1 MITYIS
7 SSNAD
12 KYNLLFDKA
21 SKALIA
27 NPPENREDEFSDNFA
42 ITTLNEYFAYLEDL
56 VKTSTDEDISRFFV
70 RLPLDEDFFEIDAN
84 SRTIKVPGS
93 SFGRYGVGVQGDE
106 LAEVVY
112 FVIDRYFDST
122 DLASKEINIV
132 IQWEAKDANKKTIAG
147 ISQHFGKDIETI
159 PGKIIFGW
167 PISHELT
174 AAAGNIKFAV
184 RFYQLGESDENDAR
198 QLVYSFSTLPAEV
211 SINSSLNYDLINHS
225 VKEIDHG
232 KIITNRIRNAGTY
245 DPSAPIPGE
254 PIVTIPLYVISPEGN
269 ELVKIVDLPAD
280 ENSEVKLAIS
290 AKNSDIGKISYDWR
304 KFSYNS
310 ASGSYEADSVE
321 IKAIEYKYQEEIP
334 DSAEDLPSVDQEY
347 YTVTFDEGNRVTAAN
362 LVTKDRIQAIEIG
375 SKVIPA
381 EEEGEEEQVV
391 FFFRENGAEIHLY
404 KKLSVASVNTVGE
417 YSVDVKARTSVNTTV
432 RKMDKDER
440 IRIPGPLKPVINLP
454 EEGENVSVTEDD
466 KVTHVISSGN
476 AAVLTANAV
485 AGEAGKSPAE
495 VGENPQVTLD
505 YNWKKVSSDGV
516 ETDIVASA
524 PTMPVAAL
532 PVAQL
537 PDDPAW
543 LENTEEDGVPGA
555 KGIFNQEHI
564 KIVQSG
570 SNVVIYPDSELKFY
584 ESTDSAQGRHQWIAI
599 DIDSGKDSLEGVTW
613 GDGVHEA
620 TTFTS
625 EAENEL
631 GVANGHIVFWF
642 KADEASAP
650 NSVTR
655 YINNKPLTFQISM
668 DAPSNVQYSFN
679 GDKSEITLVGLPAEG
694 LDDSYVVEV
703 KATRNKVSTTE
714 KSGKYR
720 VTNAPKAPVLSYA
733 GQPVDTVIHA
743 VDKQDFRGNYNS
755 LSFNIEEP
763 ALSDGITYLWMHG
776 IVDNEADYD
785 DYKQIKAQI
794 DLDGALAA
802 ILGNTEFPGTKDEIC
817 DADVAHYEDGEI
829 VFGASSGNK
838 TYQLKAEDNGIY
850 YCIVIN
856 ELNNNKAASVGPFFK
871 VN

>member
-27 NPPENREDEFSDNFA
+27 NPPENREDEFSDDFA

-56 VKTSTDEDISRFFV
+56 VKTSTKEDISRFFV

-84 SRTIKVPGS
+84 SRTIKVPSS

-122 DLASKEINIV
+122 DLASDEINIV
-132 IQWEAKDANKKTIAG
+132 IQWEARDANKQTIAG

-184 RFYQLGESDENDAR
+184 RFYQLGESDENDVR

-211 SINSSLNYDLINHS
+211 SVNASLNYDLINHS

-232 KIITNRIRNAGTY
+232 KIITNRIKNVGIY

-254 PIVTIPLYVISPEGN
+254 PIVTIPLYVMSPEGN

-290 AKNSDIGKISYDWR
+290 ARNSDIGNISYDWR
-304 KFSYNS
+304 KFSYSS
-310 ASGSYEADSVE
+310 ASGSYEADSVGINSLGYE
-321 IKAIEYKYQEEIP
+321 YQEAIP
-334 DSAEDLPSVDQEY
+334 SSAEDLPSENQEY
-347 YTVTFDEGNRVTAAN
+347 YTVTYDENNRVTVAI
-362 LVTKDRIQAIEIG
+362 LVTRDRIQAIEIG

-381 EEEGEEEQVV
+381 EEEGEEEQVI
-391 FFFRENGAEIHLY
+391 FFFKENGAEIHLY

-417 YSVDVKARTSVNTTV
+417 YSVDVTARTSVNTTV

-466 KVTHVISSGN
+466 NVTHVISSGN

-485 AGEAGKSPAE
+485 AGEAGKPASE
-495 VGENPQVTLD
+495 VGENPQVALE
-505 YNWKKVSSDGV
+505 YNWKRLNG
-516 ETDIVASA
+516 
-524 PTMPVAAL
+524 
-532 PVAQL
+532 
-537 PDDPAW
+537 
-543 LENTEEDGVPGA
+543 
-555 KGIFNQEHI
+555 
-564 KIVQSG
+564 
-570 SNVVIYPDSELKFY
+570 
-584 ESTDSAQGRHQWIAI
+584 DSAIAVTGATPGPVTVRI
-599 DIDSGKDSLEGVTW
+599 MGGDEIPAINTDTAEVSRENQRNATLVQDGDNVIIYGSLESYLSSNPNYPNPEKWLALDINTGAESIVGVNWRSTEVQL
-613 GDGVHEA
+613 GQEDEDEA
-620 TTFTS
+620 
-625 EAENEL
+625 L
-631 GVANGHIVFWF
+631 GVGLEPGHIIFW
-642 KADEASAP
+642 A
-650 NSVTR
+650 N
-655 YINNKPLTFQISM
+655 INNFPEDILIGDRTISFSYSEN
-668 DAPSNVQYSFN
+668 APANVSYSFN
-679 GDKSEITLVGLPAEG
+679 EDHSEMTITGLPEEN
-694 LDDSYVVEV
+694 LDNSYVVEV
-703 KATRNKVSTTE
+703 TATRNKVSTTE
-714 KSGKYR
+714 KSGEYR

-733 GQPVDTVIHA
+733 GAPVDTVIHA
-743 VDKQDFRGNYNS
+743 IDKQDFRGNYNS